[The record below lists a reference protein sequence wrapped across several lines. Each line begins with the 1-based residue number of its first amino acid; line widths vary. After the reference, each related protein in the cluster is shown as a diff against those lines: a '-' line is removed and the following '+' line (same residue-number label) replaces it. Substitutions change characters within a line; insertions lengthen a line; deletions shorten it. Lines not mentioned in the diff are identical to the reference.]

1 MKNKK
6 LIFFLAI
13 IIFIIA
19 ILVIWYLALSQKER
33 INGINGNENF
43 INNETEGE
51 ANVLSEE
58 EMQELIESTIPAE
71 DASPVL
77 SEEEMQELIESTI
90 PAEDASP
97 VLSEEEMQ
105 ELIKATSPQE

>member
-19 ILVIWYLALSQKER
+19 ILVIWYLALSQKES
-33 INGINGNENF
+33 INDNENS
-43 INNETEGE
+43 INNEIEGE